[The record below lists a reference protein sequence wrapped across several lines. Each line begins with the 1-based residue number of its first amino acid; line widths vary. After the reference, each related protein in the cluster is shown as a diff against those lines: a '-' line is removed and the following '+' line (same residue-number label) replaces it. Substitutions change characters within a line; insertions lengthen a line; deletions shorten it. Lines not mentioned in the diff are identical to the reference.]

1 MTNVLSDEQIEQFIQ
16 HGYIKLEQCF
26 DCTPGSV
33 AHRWVED
40 TWARNGL
47 DKQDQSTWPIGKI
60 HMPGT
65 EHIAAQEMAP
75 NAVSAILDLCGG
87 ADRIIGDQITWGN
100 GFIANYGFG
109 RDQEWEAPSA
119 DQKGWHKDGDFFRH
133 FLDSPEQAL
142 LTIIV
147 FSDIG
152 PQGGGTFIAPDSIKH
167 VAEYLLEHPEGVL
180 PDAFSHAGIIKKCSH
195 FVELTAKAGDVVLL
209 HPYMMHRSSFNH
221 SERARFIINPC
232 CKFKEPMRFQR
243 ADGAYSPVE
252 RGVLH
257 ALGLA
262 SLDFHIS
269 HEREAVVPGRLKMQ
283 AELLKKEQERL
294 KGA

>member
-1 MTNVLSDEQIEQFIQ
+1 MAHYLTPADIEQFVTQ
-16 HGYIKLEQCF
+16 GFVHLKDCF
-26 DCTPGSV
+26 DCSPGTL
-33 AHRWVED
+33 AHKWVED
-40 TWARNGL
+40 TWVRNGL
-47 DKQDQSTWPIGKI
+47 DKQDMSTWPIGKI

-75 NAVSAILDLCGG
+75 HAVEAILDLCGG
-87 ADRIIGDQITWGN
+87 ADRIVGDQITWGN
-100 GFIANYGFG
+100 GFIANYGYG

-119 DQKGWHKDGDFFRH
+119 DQNGWHKDGDFFRH

-152 PQGGGTFIAPDSIKH
+152 PRGGGTFIAPDSIRH
-167 VAEYLLEHPEGVL
+167 VAEFLLAHPEGVE
-180 PDAFSHAGIIKKCSH
+180 PDAFSHAGIIKKCSE

-221 SERARFIINPC
+221 SQHARFIINPC
-232 CKFKEPMRFQR
+232 CKFKDPMCFQR
-243 ADGAYSPVE
+243 DDGAYSPVE

-257 ALGLA
+257 ALGVE
-262 SLDFHIS
+262 SLDFQIS
-269 HEREAVVPGRLKMQ
+269 REREAVVPGRLKMQ
-283 AELLKKEQERL
+283 AELLRKEQERL